1 VVKKSTIIFGL
12 SALFLLVFGVLY
24 VIWPLAPYHED
35 IIGMSSTELVSTSPD
50 IAYLLLTGVDVTGL
64 TFIGLGILMISMGF
78 LAWQSRIAWYSILL
92 VIVFF
97 ALPLSYIVAETGG
110 PYLMI
115 IILILIQVVGLIVA
129 FFERKENIFASVK

>member
-1 VVKKSTIIFGL
+1 MVKKSTIIFGL
-12 SALFLLVFGVLY
+12 SALFLLIFGVLY

-35 IIGMSSTELVSTSPD
+35 IIGMNSTDLVSSSPD
-50 IAYLLLTGVDVTGL
+50 IAYLLLTGVNVTGL
-64 TFIGLGILMISMGF
+64 TFIGMGILMISMGF

-92 VIVFF
+92 AIVFF

-115 IILILIQVVGLIVA
+115 IIVILVQVIGLILA
-129 FFERKENIFASVK
+129 FFEREERLFTNGK